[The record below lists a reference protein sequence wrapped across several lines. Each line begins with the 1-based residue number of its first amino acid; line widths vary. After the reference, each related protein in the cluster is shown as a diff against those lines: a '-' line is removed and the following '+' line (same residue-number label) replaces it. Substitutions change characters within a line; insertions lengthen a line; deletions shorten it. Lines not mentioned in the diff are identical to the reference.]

1 MSVEETKNYIDYL
14 YKKYKVDD
22 SFYNNMSEHEF
33 IMGVKGIL
41 AELDLK
47 KIIQYD
53 KNDIDIIK
61 DIYSSWC

>member
-1 MSVEETKNYIDYL
+1 MNVEETKFYIDYL

-22 SFYNNMSEHEF
+22 SFYSSMSEREF
-33 IMGVKGIL
+33 IIGIKGIL
-41 AELDLK
+41 AELDSK

>member
-1 MSVEETKNYIDYL
+1 MSVEETKCNIDYL

-22 SFYNNMSEHEF
+22 SFYNDMSEHEF
-33 IMGVKGIL
+33 IKGIKGIL

-47 KIIQYD
+47 KIKQYD

-61 DIYSSWC
+61 DIYLIWC